1 MDRTPYHLPFTLDR
15 VPHWRCPQ
23 CGSGKLALDPKMLLH
38 EETAES
44 ARERGDEDWEPEW
57 ICYVFSSIFKC
68 SNSQCGAAVSCC
80 GDGRV
85 TIVEAEDE
93 KFGWVQSTEDVF
105 TPKYFEPP
113 LVLMDI
119 PDTCPFD
126 VSAHLYEAFSLY
138 FADPGAAMNSARAA
152 VEALVTDIGVKR
164 FVTSGGKRKP
174 INLHHRITALP
185 QKYKEVSDLL
195 LAVKWLGNAG
205 SHDGKSPEAGDLRVA
220 FDLLVNRPVF

>member
-1 MDRTPYHLPFTLDR
+1 M
-15 VPHWRCPQ
+15 
-23 CGSGKLALDPKMLLH
+23 ALDPKKLLY
-38 EETAES
+38 EETFQS
-44 ARERGDEDWEPEW
+44 ALSHGHEDWEPEW
-57 ICYVFSSIFKC
+57 IRYIFSCIFKC
-68 SNSQCGAAVSCC
+68 SNTQCAAAVSCC

-93 KFGWVQSTEDVF
+93 EFGWTQTTENVF
-105 TPKYFEPP
+105 TPKFFEPP

-126 VSAHLYEAFSLY
+126 VSAHLYEAFRLY
-138 FADPGAAMNSARAA
+138 FADPGAAMNSARTA
-152 VEALVTDIGVKR
+152 VEALVTDLGVKR

-174 INLHHRITALP
+174 VNLHQRITSLP

-205 SHDGKSPEAGDLRVA
+205 SHDGKSPEAGDVRVT
-220 FDLLVNRPVF
+220 FDLLEHALSEVYEAKGKKLKAIAKKVNKKKGPVK